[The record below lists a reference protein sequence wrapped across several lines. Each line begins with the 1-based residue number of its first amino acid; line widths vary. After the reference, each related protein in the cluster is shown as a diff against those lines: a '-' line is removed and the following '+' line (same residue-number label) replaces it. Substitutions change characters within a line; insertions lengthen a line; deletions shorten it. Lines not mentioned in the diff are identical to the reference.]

1 MLIKYKYIY
10 CSVDRAITKT
20 NKMKNLNTIKSE
32 IKKQLG
38 LDTFK
43 IIERKSFKW
52 GMESIKISIEKPR
65 STKIGLI
72 WLNTDWETNSINGI
86 NLELEWC

>member
-1 MLIKYKYIY
+1 
-10 CSVDRAITKT
+10 
-20 NKMKNLNTIKSE
+20 MKNLNTIKSE

-43 IIERKSFKW
+43 VLERKQLSSL
-52 GMESIKISIEKPR
+52 MESIKISIEKPR

-72 WLNTDWETNSINGI
+72 FLTTDWDENTNNGI
-86 NLELEWC
+86 ILEIDWV